1 MAPAPMPGRAL
12 RISWRDDRS
21 IGILRLAMRRSLN
34 AVLLGTFT
42 LRFSTGLTGALLVY
56 YLADLEA
63 FGAGR
68 EVTAFEVGMLTAA
81 FFLAELILS
90 PLFGTLS
97 DRLGSR
103 PVMQLGPIFGAVA
116 VVMTALTT
124 DLLLLGTTRWL
135 EGAAAAASI
144 PSILGYIALATSHDE
159 GLRGRTVA
167 QFEAA
172 TLAGLGL
179 GLVAAGGLWALL
191 DRNAF
196 YLNAVLYGVS
206 LLIYRYGVTES
217 RAGSTEVAHRE
228 AAELRAGG
236 VAGVAHEFNLGRYRR
251 LLASPSVWLL
261 APTWIAVNAFI
272 GAWTS
277 QSIFQLV
284 DERRPGFED
293 QLLMGGYAPLQ
304 VSIGLGVAL
313 VVFFA
318 GLFYWGNRFK
328 RYRRTTIMAIGVA
341 GGLLMVGAAFA
352 LNHAE
357 TWAAIARIALGVLA
371 AVGLFVLA
379 GATPAAL
386 GMLADISEEH
396 PADRGAIMGL
406 YSVFLA
412 VGQVVG
418 SLSGGGAAEWLG
430 VDGLLLVSAGLLLIA
445 LVPLRWLRGSEHLV
459 GLRPGVARPAAG

>member
-1 MAPAPMPGRAL
+1 
-12 RISWRDDRS
+12 
-21 IGILRLAMRRSLN
+21 MRRSLN
-34 AVLLGTFT
+34 AVLIGTFT

-56 YLADLEA
+56 YLAELDA

-68 EVTAFEVGMLTAA
+68 GVTAVEVGMLTAT
-81 FFLAELILS
+81 FFLAELVLS
-90 PLFGTLS
+90 PIFGILS

-103 PVMQLGPIFGAVA
+103 PIMQLGPIFGAVA
-116 VVMTALTT
+116 VVLTALTT
-124 DLLLLGTTRWL
+124 DLLVLGGTRWL

-191 DRNAF
+191 DRDAF

-206 LLIYRYGVTES
+206 FLIYRYGVTES
-217 RAGSTEVAHRE
+217 RGGSPAVTRRE
-228 AAELRAGG
+228 LEELGAGG
-236 VAGVAHEFNLGRYRR
+236 VAGVAHGFGLARYRR
-251 LLASPSVWLL
+251 VLTSPSVWLL

-293 QLLMGGYAPLQ
+293 QLLMGGFAPVQ

-313 VVFFA
+313 LVFFA

-328 RYRRTTIMAIGVA
+328 RYRRTTIMVIGIA
-341 GGLLMVGAAFA
+341 GGLLMVGAAFG
-352 LNHAE
+352 LNHGE
-357 TWAAIARIALGVLA
+357 TWGMVARVGLGLVA

-396 PADRGAIMGL
+396 PDDRGVIMGL

-412 VGQVVG
+412 IGQVVG
-418 SLSGGGAAEWLG
+418 SLAGGGAAEWQG
-430 VDGLLLVSAGLLLIA
+430 FDGLLVVSAALLVIA
-445 LVPLRWLRGSEHLV
+445 LIPLRWLRGSEHLV
-459 GLRPGVARPAAG
+459 GLRPGVPRPAAG

>member
-1 MAPAPMPGRAL
+1 
-12 RISWRDDRS
+12 
-21 IGILRLAMRRSLN
+21 MRRSLN
-34 AVLLGTFT
+34 AVLIGTFT

-56 YLADLEA
+56 YLADLDA
-63 FGAGR
+63 FGAT
-68 EVTAFEVGMLTAA
+68 EVTPFQVGILTAA
-81 FFLAELILS
+81 FYLAELALS
-90 PLFGTLS
+90 PLFGMLS

-103 PVMQLGPIFGAVA
+103 PVMQFGPVFGAVA

-124 DLLLLGTTRWL
+124 DLVLLGTTRWL

-144 PSILGYIALATSHDE
+144 PSILGYIALATSRDE

-179 GLVAAGGLWALL
+179 GLVAAGGLWAVMA
-191 DRNAF
+191 RNAF

-206 LLIYRYGVTES
+206 FLIYRYGVTEG
-217 RAGSTEVAHRE
+217 RPGSAEETRE
-228 AAELRAGG
+228 ETDEIGAGG
-236 VAGVAHEFNLGRYRR
+236 VTAVARGFDLARFQRV
-251 LLASPSVWLL
+251 LASPSVWLL
-261 APTWIAVNAFI
+261 APTWIAINAFI

-284 DERRPGFED
+284 NEPRPGFED
-293 QLLMGGYAPLQ
+293 QLLMGGFAPVQ
-304 VSIGLGVAL
+304 VSIGLAVAL
-313 VVFFA
+313 LVFFA

-328 RYRRTTIMAIGVA
+328 RFRRTTIMAIGAIGGVA
-341 GGLLMVGAAFA
+341 MVGAAFG

-357 TWAAIARIALGVLA
+357 TWGPVARIGLGLVA
-371 AVGLFVLA
+371 AGGLFVLA

-396 PADRGAIMGL
+396 PEDRGAIMGL

-412 VGQVVG
+412 VGQIIG
-418 SLSGGGAAEWLG
+418 SLIGGGAAEWLG
-430 VDGLLLVSAGLLLIA
+430 IDGLLLASATMLLVA
-445 LVPLRWLRGSEHLV
+445 LLPLRWLRGSEHLV
-459 GLRPGVARPAAG
+459 GMRPPVPTPAGGQG

>member
-1 MAPAPMPGRAL
+1 
-12 RISWRDDRS
+12 
-21 IGILRLAMRRSLN
+21 MRRSLN
-34 AVLLGTFT
+34 AVLIGTFT

-56 YLADLEA
+56 YLADLEV

-68 EVTAFEVGMLTAA
+68 EVTALEVGVLTAA

-90 PLFGTLS
+90 PIFGMLS

-124 DLLLLGTTRWL
+124 DMLVLGATRWL

-172 TLAGLGL
+172 TLAGIGL
-179 GLVAAGGLWALL
+179 GLVAAGGVWALL

-206 LLIYRYGVTES
+206 FLIYRYGVTES
-217 RAGSTEVAHRE
+217 RPGLRGVVPDVAE
-228 AAELRAGG
+228 ELGAGG
-236 VAGVAHEFNLGRYRR
+236 VAGVSRGFGLGRYRG
-251 LLASPSVWLL
+251 LLTSPSVWLL

-293 QLLMGGYAPLQ
+293 QLLMGGFAPLQ
-304 VSIGLGVAL
+304 ISIGLGVAL

-328 RYRRTTIMAIGVA
+328 RYRRTTIMAIGIA
-341 GGLLMVGAAFA
+341 GGLVMMGAVFG

-357 TWAAIARIALGVLA
+357 TWSAIARIGLGLA
-371 AVGLFVLA
+371 AAAGLFVLA

-396 PADRGAIMGL
+396 PDDRGAIMGL

-412 VGQVVG
+412 VGQVIG

-430 VDGLLLVSAGLLLIA
+430 IDGLLLVSAGLLFIA

-459 GLRPGVARPAAG
+459 GLRPGVPRPAAG

>member
-1 MAPAPMPGRAL
+1 
-12 RISWRDDRS
+12 
-21 IGILRLAMRRSLN
+21 MRRSLN
-34 AVLLGTFT
+34 AVLIGTFS

-68 EVTAFEVGMLTAA
+68 EVTAFEVGALTAA
-81 FFLAELILS
+81 FFVAELLLS
-90 PLFGTLS
+90 PLFGVLS
-97 DRLGSR
+97 DRFGSR

-116 VVMTALTT
+116 VVMTALTA
-124 DLLLLGTTRWL
+124 DLLLLGATRWL

-159 GLRGRTVA
+159 ALRGRTVA

-179 GLVAAGGLWALL
+179 GMVAAGGLWTLL

-206 LLIYRYGVTES
+206 FLIYRYGVTET
-217 RAGSTEVAHRE
+217 RAGSVESRHRE
-228 AAELRAGG
+228 TEELGAGG
-236 VAGVAHEFNLGRYRR
+236 VAGVAHGFSFARYRQVLTSR
-251 LLASPSVWLL
+251 SVWLL

-293 QLLMGGYAPLQ
+293 QLLMGGFAPVQ
-304 VSIGLGVAL
+304 VSIGLAVAL
-313 VVFFA
+313 LVFFA

-328 RYRRTTIMAIGVA
+328 RYRRTTIMAIGIA
-341 GGLLMVGAAFA
+341 GGLLMVGAAFG

-357 TWAAIARIALGVLA
+357 GWAAVARAGLGVLA
-371 AVGLFVLA
+371 AGGLFVLA

-396 PADRGAIMGL
+396 PLDRGVIMGL

-412 VGQVVG
+412 IGQVVG

-430 VDGLLLVSAGLLLIA
+430 VDGLLLVSFGLLVIA
-445 LVPLRWLRGSEHLV
+445 LLPLRWLRTSEHLV
-459 GLRPGVARPAAG
+459 GVRPGVARPVAG